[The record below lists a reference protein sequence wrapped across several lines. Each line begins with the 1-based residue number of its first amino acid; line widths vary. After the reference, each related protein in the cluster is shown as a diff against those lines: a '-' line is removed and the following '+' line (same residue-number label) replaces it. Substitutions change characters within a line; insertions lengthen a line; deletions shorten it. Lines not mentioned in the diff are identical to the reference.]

1 MIDVI
6 GIIREN
12 QKVTSAMIETCI
24 TPINSAIKLL
34 KDSIQNG
41 KKILW
46 CGNGGSAADAQHMAA
61 ELMGGLR
68 NHKRKPIASIALTTD
83 TSFITAWANDISY
96 HHIFSRQ
103 IEGLGSHGDVLI
115 AISTSGNSKN
125 ILNALETAKESGI
138 QSIILTGGSQ
148 GKMKNKGDVLI
159 SVPSD
164 DTQRIQECHL
174 LIEHILCENIEH
186 NI

>member
-24 TPINSAIKLL
+24 TPINSAIELL

-61 ELMGGLR
+61 ELMGGLNSHDR
-68 NHKRKPIASIALTTD
+68 DPIPSIALTTD
-83 TSFITAWANDISY
+83 TSFITAWSNDTGYST
-96 HHIFSRQ
+96 IFSRQ
-103 IEGLGSHGDVLI
+103 VKGLGVKGDVLV
-115 AISTSGNSKN
+115 AISTSGNSENVIEAVK
-125 ILNALETAKESGI
+125 TARLKEMK
-138 QSIILTGGSQ
+138 IILLTGKNG
-148 GKMKNKGDVLI
+148 GKMKSFGDVEI
-159 SVPSD
+159 CVPSLN
-164 DTQRIQECHL
+164 TQRIQEF
-174 LIEHILCENIEH
+174 
-186 NI
+186 

>member
-1 MIDVI
+1 MC
-6 GIIREN
+6 IR
-12 QKVTSAMIETCI
+12 
-24 TPINSAIKLL
+24 
-34 KDSIQNG
+34 DS
-41 KKILW
+41 
-46 CGNGGSAADAQHMAA
+46 
-61 ELMGGLR
+61 
-68 NHKRKPIASIALTTD
+68 TTD
-83 TSFITAWANDISY
+83 TSFITAWSNDTSY
-96 HHIFSRQ
+96 DHIFSRQ
-103 IEGLGSHGDVLI
+103 IEGLGSTGDVLV

-125 ILNALETAKESGI
+125 VLNALETAKEIGI